1 MTSIETRRITVDGI
15 TTSVL
20 IGGRGAPG
28 EAVVFVHGN
37 PDAGGDWMPLLVPV
51 AEFAT
56 VVAPDLPGFGA
67 ADSRADGD
75 YTVAGYA
82 RFLHGLIGQL
92 GIDRV
97 HLVAHDFGGPF
108 ALTWAADHPEL
119 VASVTLLNTGVMI
132 GYRWHRMARIWRTPL
147 LGEFMMRRTTL
158 SVARAVLGR
167 ENRGLSREWADAIA
181 RHLVPAETKR
191 AVLKL
196 YRSTRVDDVAALAPR
211 LRSAD
216 HDALVV
222 WGGADSYL
230 PAELA
235 YRQTQA
241 FPRADIQ
248 ILPGVGH
255 WPWLEQTEQVAAHV
269 VPFLRRS
276 ILKPH
281 KEIECPTSSI
291 PGPST

>member
-1 MTSIETRRITVDGI
+1 MTAITTRRITVDGL

-20 IGGRGAPG
+20 VGGHGEPR

-37 PDAGGDWMPLLVPV
+37 PDAGADWMPLMVRV
-51 AEFAT
+51 AEFAH

-67 ADSRADGD
+67 ADGRLDGD

-82 RFLHGLIGQL
+82 RFLDGVIGRL
-92 GIDRV
+92 GVERV

-108 ALTWAADHPEL
+108 ALTWAADHPEQ
-119 VASVTLLNTGVMI
+119 VASIALLNTGVMI

-147 LGEFMMRRTTL
+147 LGELMMWRTTL
-158 SVARAVLGR
+158 GVARAVLGR
-167 ENRGLSREWADAIA
+167 ENPGLSREWVDAIA

-196 YRSTRVDDVAALAPR
+196 YRSTRTEDVAALAPR
-211 LRSAD
+211 LRIHD

-222 WGGADSYL
+222 WGGADAYL

-241 FPRADIQ
+241 FPRAEIH

-255 WPWLEQTEQVAAHV
+255 WPWLEQTDQVAAHV
-269 VPFLRRS
+269 LPFLRQR
-276 ILKPH
+276 IGAPLPVNDQ
-281 KEIECPTSSI
+281 PAQ
-291 PGPST
+291 GD